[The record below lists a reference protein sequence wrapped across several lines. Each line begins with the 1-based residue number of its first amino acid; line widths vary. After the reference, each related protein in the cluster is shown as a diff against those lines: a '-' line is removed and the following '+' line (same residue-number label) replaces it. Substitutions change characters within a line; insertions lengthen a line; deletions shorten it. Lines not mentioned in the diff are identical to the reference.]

1 MTRKHFPIL
10 YEKDRAK
17 RSNNYALKG
26 FRLEQHI
33 KTCWFKDN
41 VITSHTAERCTV
53 GTYTG
58 MWVSP
63 CLFAT
68 LIAKLFMFPFLGTL
82 WEIKTARG
90 RERVLVPPHQMLK
103 SRFWT
108 WKLVDATCIA
118 SFRIRDLLR
127 WFSLSVVGAKVGLH
141 PPSVPR
147 IQRKLQIYIL
157 DHKQKFNKR
166 DFSITWSQSITP
178 STRNRESALKRT
190 LSVYLLY
197 FRKKV
202 DSLSSRWELISALS
216 SSSSVSSFSRPSL
229 SSFRQKA
236 SFSRQRRRRRQR
248 RKGRNGLRLP
258 KVPFCPPPN

>member
-1 MTRKHFPIL
+1 MYCRYIYRYVGVSLLVCNTNCKTFYVPIPRHPL
-10 YEKDRAK
+10 GNQNCPR
-17 RSNNYALKG
+17 
-26 FRLEQHI
+26 
-33 KTCWFKDN
+33 
-41 VITSHTAERCTV
+41 
-53 GTYTG
+53 TG
-58 MWVSP
+58 KSA
-63 CLFAT
+63 CA
-68 LIAKLFMFPFLGTL
+68 
-82 WEIKTARG
+82 
-90 RERVLVPPHQMLK
+90 PHQMLK

-157 DHKQKFNKR
+157 NHKQKFNKR
-166 DFSITWSQSITP
+166 DFSITWSQSITR